1 MPFLE
6 VRMISWICSKINCED
21 AVRDRDGRVKATG
34 RTARQAVLRALAEA
48 AKQRVRVRVVSGD
61 RIVEPA
67 AQGIS
72 VPVDSPAYYE

>member
-1 MPFLE
+1 
-6 VRMISWICSKINCED
+6 VVSWICRQINCEHV
-21 AVRDRDGRVKATG
+21 VRDRDGLVKATG
-34 RTARQAVLRALAEA
+34 RTARQAVVRALAEA

-72 VPVDSPAYYE
+72 VPVDSPA